1 MFQVST
7 TADSS
12 ILAICG
18 GVLSDLWAAS
28 GSYPWLTA
36 GYLLGPILLGGLA
49 ILVMDFRP
57 RSGGMLDRLL
67 RGTRGMLT
75 ALGFD
80 RAYAWAKQRWLFRRA
95 DRALIAFAVFG
106 FVAAGSFLGWKI
118 ATGSGPEQRAI
129 AGTESTTPFSLTD
142 HNGRTITAESFTD
155 KYALVSFGYTFC
167 PDVCPTTLNTLSVA
181 LDILGDRA
189 GEFVTAFITI
199 DPQRDTVEALNAYVA
214 NFNPHILGLTGAP
227 EHIRTL
233 AKAYRVYY
241 ARAPGGEPD
250 DPDYLMEHSAGIYLI
265 GPDGSIVQTFP
276 HSASPEDIA
285 AAVKA
290 ALPAAPVS

>member
-18 GVLSDLWAAS
+18 GVLADLWAAS

-36 GYLLGPILLGGLA
+36 AYLLGPILLGGLV
-49 ILVMDFRP
+49 IMVMDFRP
-57 RSGGMLDRLL
+57 RAGGVPDRLL
-67 RGTRGMLT
+67 RGARRLLT
-75 ALGFD
+75 ALGFE
-80 RAYAWAKQRWLFRRA
+80 RAYGWAKQRWLFRRA
-95 DRALIAFAVFG
+95 DRALIAFALVG

-118 ATGSGPEQRAI
+118 ATGTGPQQRAI
-129 AGTESTTPFSLTD
+129 AGGAVATPFSLTA
-142 HNGRTITAESFTD
+142 HNGQTVTADSFRD

-189 GEFVTAFITI
+189 DNIVTAFITI
-199 DPQRDTVEALNAYVA
+199 DPQRDTVAVLRAYVA

-233 AKAYRVYY
+233 AKAYQVYY
-241 ARAPGGEPD
+241 ARAPGGKPD

-265 GPDGSIVQTFP
+265 GPDGRIVQTFP
-276 HSASPEDIA
+276 HSAAAEDIA
-285 AAVKA
+285 AAVKSV
-290 ALPAAPVS
+290 LPAAPVS